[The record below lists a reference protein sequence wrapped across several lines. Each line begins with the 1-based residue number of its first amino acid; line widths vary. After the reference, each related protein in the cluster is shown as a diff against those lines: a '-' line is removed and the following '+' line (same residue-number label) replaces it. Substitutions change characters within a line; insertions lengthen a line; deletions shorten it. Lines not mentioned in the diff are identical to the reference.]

1 MSLIVA
7 SLVER
12 SLAGVSDSSKR
23 AFREGA
29 DVVELRLDCLKT
41 FDENRLGDVRAG
53 VPGPAIA
60 TLRSTSEG
68 GRSRLKGKKRASILA
83 GLTEHGFDYIDLELE
98 NDKWLLKELRTRKER
113 PRTIA
118 SAHFRRPVSREVIEA
133 TLAEACSLGDIGKV
147 AMACE
152 HAGHAIMLAQ
162 VGMKFSRLGE
172 KHVLIGMGDQGQ
184 LTRVCAKQMGSC
196 MEYVCLEGKQAAP
209 GQLDLLTQR
218 ALGDERRVILG
229 LIGHP
234 VSHSVSKPMHEAAL
248 RKSRLPGIYLPL
260 DIPPG
265 WFEAQALET
274 LSSLGFLGVNVTI
287 PHKREALRF
296 CSRKSASAAAT
307 GAVNT
312 IKFERGLVI
321 GENTDTYG
329 FSKLI
334 EGKMRIAPNTRALL
348 IGAGGAAR
356 AAAHVLTSQEGK
368 ITVAARRLSQAREI
382 ADAFEGEA
390 ITMKSLAQSDR
401 WYDLI
406 VNCTPLGMVGKPA
419 RCAVPIQLIN
429 KKTVLF
435 DLVYNPPVTA
445 TMRAAMKRG
454 ARAYGGLEM
463 LVHQGAKSFQIWTG
477 KPPDLDALRRA
488 AREGLE

>member
-12 SLAGVSDSSKR
+12 SIAGVSDSSKR

-41 FDENRLGDVRAG
+41 LENIRLADLRAR

-68 GRSRLKGKKRASILA
+68 GRSRLKGGKRAGVLRE
-83 GLTEHGFDYIDLELE
+83 LTEHGFDYVDLELR
-98 NDKWLLKELRTRKER
+98 NDKDLLKELRNRKGR
-113 PRTIA
+113 PKTIA
-118 SAHFRRPVSREVIEA
+118 SAHSRRPMSREVIEA

-147 AMACE
+147 AMICE

-162 VGMKFSRLGE
+162 IGMKFTRLGE

-184 LTRVCAKQMGSC
+184 LTRVCAKQMGSR
-196 MEYVCLEGKQAAP
+196 MEYACLEGRQAAP
-209 GQLDLLTQR
+209 GQLDLATQR
-218 ALGDERRVILG
+218 ALGNENRAILG

-234 VSHSVSKPMHEAAL
+234 VSHSVSKPMQEAAL
-248 RKSRLPGIYLPL
+248 RRARLPGIYLPL

-265 WFEAQALET
+265 WFEAQTLET
-274 LSSLGFLGVNVTI
+274 LSSLGFSGVNVTI
-287 PHKREALRF
+287 PHKREALRY
-296 CSRKSASAAAT
+296 CSRKSASATAT
-307 GAVNT
+307 GAANT
-312 IKFERGLVI
+312 IKFERGHVI
-321 GENTDTYG
+321 GENTDTFG

-334 EGKMRIAPNTRALL
+334 EGKMRIGAGSNALL

-356 AAAHVLTSQEGK
+356 AAAHVLASENSK
-368 ITVAARRLSQAREI
+368 ITIAARRLSQAREV
-382 ADAFEGEA
+382 ADAFEAEA
-390 ITMKSLAQSDR
+390 VTLNSLESSDR

-406 VNCTPLGMVGKPA
+406 VNCTPLGMAGKPA
-419 RCAVPIQLIN
+419 RSPVPPRLIN
-429 KKTVLF
+429 EKAVLI
-435 DLVYNPPVTA
+435 DLVYNPPLTA
-445 TMRAAMKRG
+445 MMRAAMKKG

-463 LVHQGAKSFQIWTG
+463 LVQQGAKSFQIWTG
-477 KPPDLDALRRA
+477 KRPDLDAMRKA
-488 AREGLE
+488 AREALA